1 MIKRTY
7 GIVSV
12 ALFVICIV
20 VLSIIDKTNNIKL
33 SLAIQILLIAY
44 LSKVTWWCLLYIK
57 EQYKKQKY
65 SYSIIMNLGLVIF
78 LIINIL
84 RQINLLITNSNS
96 TSINNLYNNTL
107 DSFSYFAFLILPL
120 IILLALYS
128 IITNIVLIYKEGFK
142 FQNILGIIFGLG
154 IAIGAFASQF
164 IFEIIKNI
172 NLINSNLYIKKF
184 IDIGLNSVL
193 CYFYCLTLAT
203 LYCNIMAAKHKP
215 NFDKDYVIILGS
227 KIRKDGT
234 LTPIL
239 QARVDKA
246 IEFAKEQKEKSN
258 KKIVFVP
265 SGGKGEDEI
274 IAEAEAMKNYLIEKG
289 ISLEDIIVEDKSK
302 NTYQNLKFSKQKIDE
317 DNKDGKIIFSTT
329 NYHVF
334 RSGVIANNEG
344 IDCEGMGSKT
354 KWYFYTN
361 ALIREFI
368 ANLFNQRKQHF
379 ALITSIN
386 ITLFVLVIIGYK
398 YSLLWLYKSWNYVNN
413 MI

>member
-1 MIKRTY
+1 MVKRIY

-12 ALFVICIV
+12 ALFLICIV
-20 VLSIIDKTNNIKL
+20 VLSIVDKTNNIKL
-33 SLAIQILLIAY
+33 SLTIQILIIAY
-44 LSKVTWWCLLYIK
+44 LSKVTWGCLLHIK
-57 EQYKKQKY
+57 VQYKKQKY

-84 RQINLLITNSNS
+84 RQINLLITDWNL
-96 TSINNLYNNTL
+96 TSINSIYNNTL
-107 DSFSYFAFLILPL
+107 NSFSYFAFLILPL
-120 IILLALYS
+120 IIVLALYS

-142 FQNILGIIFGLG
+142 FQNILGIIFGIG
-154 IAIGAFASQF
+154 ITLGAFASQF

-172 NLINSNLYIKKF
+172 NLINSNFYIKKF

-203 LYCNIMAAKHKP
+203 LYCNIMAARHKP
-215 NFDKDYVIILGS
+215 KFDKDYVIILGS
-227 KIRKDGT
+227 KIRENGS

-246 IEFAKEQKEKSN
+246 IEFAKEQKEKAN
-258 KKIVFVP
+258 RRIVFVP

-289 ISLEDIIVEDKSK
+289 ISPEDIIVEDESK

-317 DNKDGKIIFSTT
+317 NNKDGKIIFSTT

-344 IDCEGMGSKT
+344 IDCEGIGSST

-368 ANLFNQRKQHF
+368 ANLFTQRKKHL

-386 ITLFVLVIIGYK
+386 ITLFVLVFIGYK
-398 YSLLWLYKSWNYVNN
+398 YKLL
-413 MI
+413 

>member
-1 MIKRTY
+1 MGKRIY

-12 ALFVICIV
+12 VLFVICIV
-20 VLSIIDKTNNIKL
+20 VLSIVDKTNNIKL
-33 SLAIQILLIAY
+33 SLTIQILLIAY
-44 LSKVTWWCLLYIK
+44 LIKVTWGCLLYIK

-84 RQINLLITNSNS
+84 RQLNLLITDWNLV
-96 TSINNLYNNTL
+96 SINELYKNTL
-107 DSFSYFAFLILPL
+107 NSFSYFAFFILPL
-120 IILLALYS
+120 IIVLALYS

-142 FQNILGIIFGLG
+142 FQNLLGVIFGIG
-154 IAIGAFASQF
+154 IALGAFASQF

-203 LYCNIMAAKHKP
+203 LYCNVMAARHKP
-215 NFDKDYVIILGS
+215 NFDKDYIIILGS
-227 KIRKDGT
+227 KIRENGT

-246 IEFAKEQKEKSN
+246 IEFAKEQKEKAN
-258 KKIVFVP
+258 RRIVFVP

-289 ISLEDIIVEDKSK
+289 ISPEDIIVENESK
-302 NTYQNLKFSKQKIDE
+302 NTLQNMKFSKQKIDK
-317 DNKDGKIIFSTT
+317 DNKDGKIVFSTT

-334 RSGVIANNEG
+334 RSGVIANEEG
-344 IDCEGMGSKT
+344 IDCEGMGSST

-361 ALIREFI
+361 ALIREFV
-368 ANLFNQRKQHF
+368 ANLFSQRKQHL

-386 ITLFVLVIIGYK
+386 ITLCILVVIGYK
-398 YSLLWLYKSWNYVNN
+398 FNLL
-413 MI
+413 